1 MAVLMK
7 VYTKFFEVLA
17 SFVKIISYILL
28 LSLMI
33 IVFAEV
39 ITRYLFG
46 ISHAFA
52 EEWVRWIQIW
62 TVYLMGPI
70 IIRSAGHIK
79 IDILFAS
86 LSKKLQT
93 VSILINNLL
102 IMVYA
107 VLLIIGGHK
116 IFQHFLTFGIKS
128 SSEIRVPFWI
138 PYSVLMVGGVLFL
151 LFAFE
156 NTIKTIVTGKTVI
169 SNPPPVAE
177 EKRGEL

>member
-7 VYTKFFEVLA
+7 VYTKFFEGLA
-17 SFVKIISYILL
+17 SFVKILSYILV
-28 LSLMI
+28 LSLMV

-62 TVYLMGPI
+62 TVYLMGPV

-79 IDILFAS
+79 IDILFAKM
-86 LSKKLQT
+86 SKKLQVAST
-93 VSILINNLL
+93 IINNLL

-107 VLLIIGGHK
+107 ALLILGGYK
-116 IFQHFLTFGIKS
+116 IFQHFFTFGIKS
-128 SSEIRVPFWI
+128 TSEFRVPFWI
-138 PYSVLMVGGVLFL
+138 PYSVLMVGGILFL

-156 NTIKTIVTGKTVI
+156 NIIKTIITGKTDTFK
-169 SNPPPVAE
+169 PPSVGE

>member
-1 MAVLMK
+1 MAALSK
-7 VYTKFFEVLA
+7 VYTKFFEVLS
-17 SFVKIISYILL
+17 SFVRILSYILL

-79 IDILFAS
+79 IDILFAK
-86 LSKKLQT
+86 LNKKLQ
-93 VSILINNLL
+93 VISIIINNLL

-107 VLLIIGGHK
+107 ALLIFGGYK
-116 IFQHFLTFGIKS
+116 VFQHFYTFGIKS

-138 PYSVLMVGGVLFL
+138 PYSILMVGGLLFL

-156 NTIKTIVTGKTVI
+156 NTIKTITSEKTVTN
-169 SNPPPVAE
+169 NPPPVAE
-177 EKRGEL
+177 DKRGEL